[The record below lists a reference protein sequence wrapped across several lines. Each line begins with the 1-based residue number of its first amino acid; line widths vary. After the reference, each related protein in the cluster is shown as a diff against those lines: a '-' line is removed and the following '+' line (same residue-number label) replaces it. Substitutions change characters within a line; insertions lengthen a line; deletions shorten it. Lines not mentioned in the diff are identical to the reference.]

1 MFKKVGIG
9 VLIVMVAALSVAG
22 VVLAQEPTPP
32 ADDAFSFGEPGTGAG
47 LGMRRMDSRLG
58 FGGGQPQALAR
69 ALGIDVEQVHAALA
83 ETIAALAESQGM
95 TLEDLVDA
103 LIAPAIERIQQ
114 AVEDERLTQEQAD
127 EQIAQTEERLLE
139 GLESGSWFSMGGVRL
154 PDRRGHDSRDHLSVE
169 AIAEVLGLEVEDL
182 QEALADGQTIA
193 EVAEAQGVALEDV
206 VDALMASASERL
218 QQAVDD
224 GRITQE
230 QADEQTEQ
238 MEEHILQMLESG
250 WRGGMRPGPG
260 DFPGSPGRM
269 QGRSQND
276 GVAGP
281 RLPAQTAPAVDL

>member
-9 VLIVMVAALSVAG
+9 VLVVMVAALSVTG

-32 ADDAFSFGEPGTGAG
+32 ADDAFSFGEPGTGEG
-47 LGMRRMDSRLG
+47 FGMRRMGGRLG
-58 FGGGQPQALAR
+58 FGGRQPQALAR
-69 ALGIDVEQVHAALA
+69 ALGIDVEQVHGALA

-127 EQIAQTEERLLE
+127 EQIAQMEERLLE
-139 GLESGSWFSMGGVRL
+139 GLESGSWFSMEGARL
-154 PDRRGHDSRDHLSVE
+154 PHRRGHLSLE
-169 AIAEVLGLEVEDL
+169 AVAEVLGLEVEDL
-182 QEALADGQTIA
+182 QEALADGQTVA

-206 VDALMASASERL
+206 VDALMASVSERV
-218 QQAVDD
+218 QQAVED

-230 QADEQTEQ
+230 QADERIEQ

-250 WRGGMRPGPG
+250 RGCGMRPGSG
-260 DFPGSPGRM
+260 DSLGSPGRM
-269 QGRSQND
+269 QGRFQND
-276 GVAGP
+276 GIAGP
-281 RLPAQTAPAVDL
+281 RFPARTAPAVDL